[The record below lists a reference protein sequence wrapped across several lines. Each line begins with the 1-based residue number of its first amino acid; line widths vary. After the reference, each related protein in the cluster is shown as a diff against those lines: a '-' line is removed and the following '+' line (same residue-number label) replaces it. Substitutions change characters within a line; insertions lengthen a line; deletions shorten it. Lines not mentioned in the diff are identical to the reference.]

1 MKKKK
6 LSLDKWKISTIVLV
20 IALIVSLAFLIKP
33 SFGSPQKIGENTINY
48 INQNLLGG
56 ETVATLE
63 GIEKSKTIKGMYD
76 VDLGIQG
83 QTFKS
88 VVSGDGRYLFVDG
101 PIDMSEGASGGNQQG
116 DLPEMLEK
124 ESIEVE
130 GGFKE
135 ITELDVCMENE
146 KPIVYFF
153 GSETCPY
160 CEWEK
165 PLITDVVAQFGD
177 AIDYRLRYDGAEDVD
192 VLLKYGQGAVPTI
205 IAGCKYYRT
214 GAGQSLGEEGEK
226 EALTKV
232 ICRATGGIP
241 SSVCGG

>member
-1 MKKKK
+1 
-6 LSLDKWKISTIVLV
+6 
-20 IALIVSLAFLIKP
+20 
-33 SFGSPQKIGENTINY
+33 
-48 INQNLLGG
+48 
-56 ETVATLE
+56 
-63 GIEKSKTIKGMYD
+63 
-76 VDLGIQG
+76 
-83 QTFKS
+83 
-88 VVSGDGRYLFVDG
+88 
-101 PIDMSEGASGGNQQG
+101 
-116 DLPEMLEK
+116 
-124 ESIEVE
+124 EVE

-135 ITELDVCMENE
+135 ITELDVCMEND

-177 AIDYRLRYDGAEDVD
+177 EIDYRVRYDGAEDVD
-192 VLLKYGQGAVPTI
+192 VLLKYGNGAVPAI
-205 IAGCKYYRT
+205 IAGCKYYRS